1 MQKIL
6 RRKKRSQLK
15 ERKRLIQI
23 IIGGR
28 NQVKKKCSNKNV
40 SGDIS
45 KQAKKFQ
52 SKRDKYLDEREAT
65 WDKMVEESDHIQAE
79 NKLKKKKKGRKNQD
93 MQQYVIE
100 TISGHELR
108 KNSKKGCYVVYQVG
122 WVDSNNNG
130 VCVNCKR
137 NSIGYGWRIFGK
149 KKRWALRL

>member
-1 MQKIL
+1 MQKML

-79 NKLKKKKKGRKNQD
+79 NKLKKKKREKEPRHA
-93 MQQYVIE
+93 
-100 TISGHELR
+100 TIR
-108 KNSKKGCYVVYQVG
+108 YR
-122 WVDSNNNG
+122 NN
-130 VCVNCKR
+130 
-137 NSIGYGWRIFGK
+137 
-149 KKRWALRL
+149 

>member
-1 MQKIL
+1 MQKML

-15 ERKRLIQI
+15 ERKRLVQI

-79 NKLKKKKKGRKNQD
+79 NKLKKKKKGERTK
-93 MQQYVIE
+93 
-100 TISGHELR
+100 T
-108 KNSKKGCYVVYQVG
+108 C
-122 WVDSNNNG
+122 NNT
-130 VCVNCKR
+130 
-137 NSIGYGWRIFGK
+137 
-149 KKRWALRL
+149 L